1 MDWCVLCKSD
11 GGHWSLISAFSA
23 FLVLQVSYG
32 HSFCRFPV
40 SIGRGWRGYQI
51 CSIIGLVCVVRRHI
65 QLSGGLFLRVYYG
78 LFGGK
83 RIFELLKGQNA
94 NLYNLNLRFL
104 GLCLSGSRCTA
115 LLSLQVQTFWPF
127 WTVCLLLD
135 SLCWLIL
142 IYLFFLILSIHGILS
157 ALAYLFLLYF
167 NNVLFLLIKK
177 KNNKKK

>member
-1 MDWCVLCKSD
+1 MSKTSYRHPNLLTKLQISVITDWCMLCKSD

-23 FLVLQVSYG
+23 FLVLWVSYG
-32 HSFCRFPV
+32 LSFCLFRV
-40 SIGRGWRGYQI
+40 SIGRGRRGYQI

-94 NLYNLNLRFL
+94 NLFNLNLR
-104 GLCLSGSRCTA
+104 LSGLFGQFVFCLTHCA
-115 LLSLQVQTFWPF
+115 DWFWF
-127 WTVCLLLD
+127 WFFFFF
-135 SLCWLIL
+135 
-142 IYLFFLILSIHGILS
+142 FFLILSIHGILS

-167 NNVLFLLIKK
+167 NNVIFLLIF
-177 KNNKKK
+177 